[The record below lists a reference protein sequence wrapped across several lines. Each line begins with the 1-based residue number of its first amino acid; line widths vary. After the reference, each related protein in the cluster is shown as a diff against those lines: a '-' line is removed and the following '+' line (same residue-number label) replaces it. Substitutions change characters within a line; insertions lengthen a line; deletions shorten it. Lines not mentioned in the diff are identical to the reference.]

1 MPIKDARTAIGYIFT
16 KPPISSYMTPD
27 YINGQGYISMGGA
40 GFIYPSKSRASSGYG
55 KGDSVN
61 VEIDWNQN
69 LIKFYVNNN
78 VVGTKNF
85 DSTINFAYPGISSEG
100 GVVECNVSFN

>member
-16 KPPISSYMTPD
+16 KPPVSKYMTPD

-55 KGDSVN
+55 KGDVVK
-61 VEIDWNQN
+61 VEIDWIQN
-69 LIKFYVNNN
+69 SIRFYVNNN
-78 VVGTKNF
+78 IVGTKNI
-85 DSTINFAYPGISSEG
+85 DSSIDIAYPGISSEG
-100 GVVECNVSFN
+100 GVVECIVSFT